1 MPRPREK
8 LGWWSWLQGL
18 RTRYS
23 KVPNTVTVDQYVQT
37 GVVTERPRWSPS
49 RVLRRPPTSLEGD
62 SASNVDF
69 RSPEYRARVTA
80 AKMMG
85 TLKAKEPSQVHL
97 DQSLYGSAFVLPQ
110 LARSAGWPKE
120 LTVLVIKSYFL
131 LLLNYVAQF
140 AILYMIAKEEMIWDL
155 FSGQMFLC
163 DFGTDSPSCPDGPN
177 CIGPGGTVFT
187 SMRYYSWNQWV
198 SRTFARDSMRAVFP
212 EKAADIGKYVDPGE
226 YGVESKN
233 CRILCCMLF
242 IVSVLDDVIG
252 TFNMARVLIDVP
264 TRADL
269 WIDYEPPGESWASK
283 DHAKTIAGKTEIDFV
298 KLKIAGMPLFWKIVN
313 IVIILLPKMI
323 LWKVTAQAGICFL
336 METQGIEDVVVN
348 AVGLSFILQIDELL
362 CLELMPWSAVQIL
375 HKLEVHLLGEI
386 QEIESL
392 DHLSDEELFA
402 KNQEQI
408 DNSWSVNDIYEMIPV
423 KMVVAIAIA
432 STFIYHYYYFHCVRN
447 EAGGS
452 VSHPMA
458 LPKGTDLPLLSAYL
472 LEFVGFEHEDSEFW
486 TMPSAARANKIET
499 MDEQMAYA
507 MAEFGDYGE
516 CFVAEEPEVRTIS
529 MEEVAKHSSPEDC
542 WVVLYGRVY
551 DLTKFALGHVGGSKL
566 ITDLAGKDGTNVF
579 EASHGENVLNSIRGE
594 CCVGEVDAST
604 VLEEHRV
611 TATLRA
617 RSHLRETGVMTRRAA
632 PDSDGTKATARTGP
646 KLAFRLVDRGKGA
659 GLGRAKAGCAGEE
672 AADDEQLRNRRSF
685 TVEELAA
692 LAALA
697 GTGLQATKAAAADGL
712 GIAAA
717 LRGNPVQRLPH
728 LLRTF
733 LRGCLFHL
741 RA

>member
-23 KVPNTVTVDQYVQT
+23 KVPSTVTVDQYVQT

-49 RVLRRPPTSLEGD
+49 RVVRRPPASLEGD
-62 SASNVDF
+62 RASNVDF

-85 TLKAKEPSQVHL
+85 ALKAKEPSQVHL

-110 LARSAGWPKE
+110 LARSAGWPKG

-163 DFGTDSPSCPDGPN
+163 DFGTDSASCPDGPN

-187 SMRYYSWNQWV
+187 SMRYYSWNQWI

-233 CRILCCMLF
+233 CRLLCCVLF

-252 TFNMARVLIDVP
+252 TFNMARVLVDVP

-269 WIDYEPPGESWASK
+269 WIDYEPPGESWATK

-362 CLELMPWSAVQIL
+362 CMELMPWSAVQIL
-375 HKLEVHLLGEI
+375 QKLEVHLLGEI
-386 QEIESL
+386 QEIEDL

-408 DNSWSVNDIYEMIPV
+408 ENSWSVNDIYEMIPV

-432 STFIYHYYYFHCVRN
+432 STFIWHYYAFHCVRN

-486 TMPSAARANKIET
+486 TMPS
-499 MDEQMAYA
+499 
-507 MAEFGDYGE
+507 
-516 CFVAEEPEVRTIS
+516 VP
-529 MEEVAKHSSPEDC
+529 
-542 WVVLYGRVY
+542 
-551 DLTKFALGHVGGSKL
+551 GHA
-566 ITDLAGKDGTNVF
+566 I
-579 EASHGENVLNSIRGE
+579 
-594 CCVGEVDAST
+594 
-604 VLEEHRV
+604 
-611 TATLRA
+611 
-617 RSHLRETGVMTRRAA
+617 
-632 PDSDGTKATARTGP
+632 
-646 KLAFRLVDRGKGA
+646 
-659 GLGRAKAGCAGEE
+659 
-672 AADDEQLRNRRSF
+672 
-685 TVEELAA
+685 
-692 LAALA
+692 
-697 GTGLQATKAAAADGL
+697 
-712 GIAAA
+712 
-717 LRGNPVQRLPH
+717 
-728 LLRTF
+728 
-733 LRGCLFHL
+733 
-741 RA
+741 